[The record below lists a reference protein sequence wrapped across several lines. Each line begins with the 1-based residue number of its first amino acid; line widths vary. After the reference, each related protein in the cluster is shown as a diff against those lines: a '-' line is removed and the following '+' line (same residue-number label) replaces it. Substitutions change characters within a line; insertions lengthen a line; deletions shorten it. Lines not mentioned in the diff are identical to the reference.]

1 MLSFSC
7 VISCAPVAELG
18 LGRKLC
24 LKPTTAITEQHQQAD
39 TFLWNPDYSELLL
52 LR

>member
-18 LGRKLC
+18 LGRQLC
-24 LKPTTAITEQHQQAD
+24 LKPTAATTEPHQQAG
-39 TFLWNPDYSELLL
+39 TFPRNPDYSELLL
-52 LR
+52 R